1 MTLMGT
7 IGKSGRGQDLLSAA
21 ARTAANIAGGAL
33 AASARAMFASSFPAQ
48 KHAGTFGVVIVCFAL
63 QYWASDQKGWKGILR
78 EMGAG
83 MGGFVGQDGALILRM
98 FFGWGK
104 WDGKKSYKK
113 GDSVVF
119 NNEYYR
125 AVQDIPLGNVVTEPP
140 KDDRWQRVVV
150 AQGLEPAEWY
160 DFAQGLMGNDQLLDG
175 IVREQITIFGPEL
188 AQCLGREI
196 SQSEANQIYDGMRN
210 SLRSVVQKYGA

>member
-7 IGKSGRGQDLLSAA
+7 ISKSGRGQDLMSAG
-21 ARTAANIAGGAL
+21 ARTLMNIAGGAA
-33 AASARAMFASSFPAQ
+33 AASARAMFASALPAQ
-48 KHAGTFGVVIVCFAL
+48 KHAGTFGVVLVCFAL
-63 QYWASDQKGWKGILR
+63 QYWCADQKGWKGLLR
-78 EMGAG
+78 ELGAG

-98 FFGWGK
+98 WIGWGK

-125 AVQDIPLGNVVTEPP
+125 AAQDIPLGNVVTEPS
-140 KDDRWQRVVV
+140 KDDRWQKVVV

-160 DFAQGLMGNDQLLDG
+160 DFAQGIMGNDNLLDG

-196 SQSEANQIYDGMRN
+196 SQQEANQIYSGMRD
-210 SLRSVVQKYGA
+210 SLRSVVQKYGS